1 MKYKIEILPLA
12 DHFVVAAKD
21 RVTGEVKE
29 TFVLNESGVDML
41 RLFCKGNNVE
51 AVLQKMAKMYH
62 VSSDLLKKDV
72 MAFADRL
79 KKKGIM

>member
-1 MKYKIEILPLA
+1 MKYKVETLPLA
-12 DHFVVAAKD
+12 DHYVVAAKD
-21 RVTGEVKE
+21 PETGEVKE
-29 TFVLNESGVDML
+29 TFTLNESGVDML

-51 AVLQKMAKMYH
+51 AVLQEMAEMYH

-79 KKKGIM
+79 KNKGIM